1 MPDATIESFKDAKVR
16 KIVEFAVDLDSR
28 EVVLT
33 VTWRD
38 SPDSSNE
45 TTANVSEAA
54 VQEIDED
61 LVLKY
66 WKDIGGRFE
75 STSLGMEHVF
85 KILDEMK
92 QLWTVQ
98 WVGYFME
105 EMTEVL
111 KHEIAYKPGVGDAIV
126 KWRRSLTQMELVKIE
141 DFPLGVDYNRRLPAW
156 IGQLPEVECDNIDME
171 AFENGD
177 F

>member
-92 QLWTVQ
+92 QFWTVQ

-126 KWRRSLTQMELVKIE
+126 KWRRSLTQMEV
-141 DFPLGVDYNRRLPAW
+141 RLRETLWW
-156 IGQLPEVECDNIDME
+156 IAVLTF
-171 AFENGD
+171 A
-177 F
+177 